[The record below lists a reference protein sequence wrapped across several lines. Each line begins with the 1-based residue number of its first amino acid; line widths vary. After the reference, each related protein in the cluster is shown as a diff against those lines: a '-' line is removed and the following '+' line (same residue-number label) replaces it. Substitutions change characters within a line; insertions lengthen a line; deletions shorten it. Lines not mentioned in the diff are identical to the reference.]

1 MGQAIPEFNE
11 NNNNGQM
18 IEQLNLEN
26 QNQGERNID
35 ME

>member
-1 MGQAIPEFNE
+1 MRQALPEFNE
-11 NNNNGQM
+11 GNNNGQM

-26 QNQGERNID
+26 QIGGDRNID